1 MLSALRY
8 DIKKM
13 LRRLTFHDQLMRPRN
28 QRQAVV
34 MVEGLRDILAERV
47 AGAAGRYPPPAA
59 VVGVG
64 PEEVAHR
71 ALVRDLLHTV
81 DGPDVVQGI
90 DRGGQTAVQTEDLV
104 NLGQNPSLTRHVR
117 TDLVL
122 DKGGEGEA
130 VEEVGKEAPDVRI
143 PVLTQALVVETIH
156 LRDLPGLVVP
166 TEDGDAVGVAQLERH
181 EEGDGLDGVVAAVDV
196 VAHEQVVRVR
206 RVSADSE
213 ELGQVVLR
221 RVLKSTAGRVQGS
234 RAHVR
239 TGRGYHRRR

>member
-1 MLSALRY
+1 MLLALRN

-34 MVEGLRDILAERV
+34 MVEGLRNILAERV

-59 VVGVG
+59 VIGVG

-81 DGPDVVQGI
+81 DRPDVVQGI
-90 DRGGQTAVQTEDLV
+90 DRGGQTAVQTEDLMK
-104 NLGQNPSLTRHVR
+104 LSKTPSMRKRAR

-130 VEEVGKEAPDVRI
+130 VEEVGEEAPDVRI
-143 PVLTQALVVETIH
+143 PVLTQTLVVETID

-166 TEDGDAVGVAQLERH
+166 AEDGDAVGVAQLECH
-181 EEGDGLDGVVAAVDV
+181 EEGDRLDRVVAAVDV
-196 VAHEQVVRVR
+196 VAHE
-206 RVSADSE
+206 
-213 ELGQVVLR
+213 
-221 RVLKSTAGRVQGS
+221 
-234 RAHVR
+234 
-239 TGRGYHRRR
+239 